1 MTENQDKTVDRRR
14 LLRRAGTVAAGVAG
28 STVVGA
34 AVAGPAQ
41 AAPGDPV
48 LQGRANN
55 VAAAATTSLTST
67 AAGPTLQLANPAIV
81 SENGLDLARPSLQ
94 LAPSGDYLH
103 QDSATGSIGMD
114 NYGNLQVV
122 AAEYNGEAIVDY
134 VHTSGNANRIVPIMP
149 QRVIDTRSAA
159 GRERIVNRSS
169 TTLDSTGRL
178 REGQTIHLDL
188 TDFVFFGDA
197 VFGNITVTTT
207 AAPGFARVFPYGAG
221 PISVSTINF
230 QANQSLSNAFM
241 TGIGFDADYI
251 SVFANKTTHIILDVV
266 AFVIGI
272 GAVNPAYLP
281 LSAGAGARTTESLAD
296 RTARRAAKAKQDSP
310 SWK

>member
-48 LQGRANN
+48 LQGRANS
-55 VAAAATTSLTST
+55 AGTATTNLTST
-67 AAGPTLQLANPAIV
+67 AAGPTLQLANPAII
-81 SENGLDLARPSLQ
+81 SEDGLDLARPSLQ
-94 LAPSGDYLH
+94 LTPSGDYLH
-103 QDSATGSIGMD
+103 QDSQPGSIGMD

-122 AAEYNGEAIVDY
+122 AGQYNGEALVDY
-134 VHTSGNANRIVPIMP
+134 VHTSGNSNRIVPIMP

-207 AAPGFARVFPYGAG
+207 AAPGFARVFPYGSG
-221 PISVSTINF
+221 PVSVSTINF

-251 SVFANKTTHIILDVV
+251 SVFANKTTHVILDVV

-281 LSAGAGARTTESLAD
+281 FSSGVRTAEALAD
-296 RTARRAAKAKQDSP
+296 RTARRAAKAKQESP